1 MKKQNFIITSLFLF
15 WIIGTTAAQTIT
27 GKVINIHAQ
36 AIDGATVILQI
47 IDSTFVDA
55 VITDTTGCFR
65 FNRQPASYRLI
76 FQHIMY
82 ETLLLTTTGEDT
94 GTITLKSKDLS
105 LIHI

>member
-15 WIIGTTAAQTIT
+15 WVIGTTTAQTIT
-27 GKVINIHAQ
+27 GKVTNIHAQ
-36 AIDGATVILQI
+36 AIDGATVILQT

-55 VITDTTGCFR
+55 VITDTTGYFR

-82 ETLLLTTTGEDT
+82 ETLLLTTTGEDA
-94 GTITLKSKDLS
+94 GTITLKLS